1 MSDPAR
7 KLEPITLEE
16 FDAMDFGDRRVELI
30 DGEVVVAQAF
40 PSGRHGQVAASMV
53 VALFQAIRAAEADCR
68 VETGTGIDIRL
79 DTDFRLGPDVMVRCG
94 DGEGLPVLVVEVLSP
109 SNSASEMLRK
119 LRAYQAVESI
129 TDILFLEQDE
139 HYAQHWS
146 RRPGEPWGA
155 PAYLIGADALV
166 RIARFGAEI
175 PLADVYRQALR
186 DR

>member
-7 KLEPITLEE
+7 RIEPVTLEE

-30 DGEVVVAQAF
+30 DGEIVVAQAF
-40 PSGRHGQVAASMV
+40 PTPRHGQVAMSIGA
-53 VALFQAIRAAEADCR
+53 ALLQAVRAAESDCR
-68 VETGTGIDIRL
+68 VETGTGIDVRL

-94 DGEGLPVLVVEVLSP
+94 DGDGEPVLVVEVLSP

-119 LRAYQAVESI
+119 LRAYQAVASI

-146 RRPGEPWGA
+146 RSIGEPWGA
-155 PAYLIGADALV
+155 PVYLIGPDAVV
-166 RIARFGAEI
+166 RVARFGAEVS
-175 PLADVYRQALR
+175 LADIYRQALR
-186 DR
+186 ER

>member
-16 FDAMDFGDRRVELI
+16 FDAMDFGDRRAELI

-40 PSGRHGQVAASMV
+40 PTARHGQVTLSLGAA
-53 VALFQAIRAAEADCR
+53 LLQAIRAAEADCR

-79 DTDFRLGPDVMVRCG
+79 ETDFRLGPDVMVRCG

-119 LRAYQAVESI
+119 LRAYQALESI

-139 HYAQHWS
+139 HYAQHWN

-155 PAYLIGADALV
+155 PAYLIGPEAVV
-166 RIARFGAEI
+166 RIARFGADISLAEI
-175 PLADVYRQALR
+175 YRQALR